1 MYAKEYCMKKRI
13 CKIAACMVLSLSLLS
28 QTVYAVPSQD
38 YANEKAE
45 VEKEK
50 KKNQQELDE
59 INENI
64 DALAEEQAEVL
75 GEIAELEGEIT
86 DLMVSIELLEE
97 DIAVKENEIG
107 VAKEQ
112 LAAAI
117 EKEETQYANTKK
129 RLAVLYEQG
138 GGISYMSMLV
148 ETGSIADFLTR
159 AEYIEEI
166 YDADSRMLEDYQ
178 NTRIEV
184 EELKAMLETEEDELL
199 TAKDECE
206 AEKSEL
212 EAASAELKAVASDYS
227 AQISAAKKQAK
238 KYAAEIK
245 KENDKIK
252 ELEKKRLAAERA
264 ERGEDGNG
272 NGGGGGPKYT
282 GDAYSLDPSVIN
294 NASGSQ
300 AGKDIALYAIQFLG
314 NPYKAGGTSLTNG
327 TDCSG
332 FTSSV
337 YAHFGYSIPRTSY
350 SQRSAGTEVAYANAQ
365 PGDIIC
371 YAGHVALYVGDGKI
385 VHASSAATGI
395 KISNATYRSIITVR
409 RIV

>member
-1 MYAKEYCMKKRI
+1 MKKRI

-212 EAASAELKAVASDYS
+212 EAANAELKAVASDYS

-272 NGGGGGPKYT
+272 NAGGGGSKYT

>member
-1 MYAKEYCMKKRI
+1 MKKRI

>member
-1 MYAKEYCMKKRI
+1 MKKRI

-212 EAASAELKAVASDYS
+212 EVASAELKAVASDYS

>member
-1 MYAKEYCMKKRI
+1 MKKRI

-252 ELEKKRLAAERA
+252 ELEKKRQAAERA